1 MDNNKEIDINSL
13 AIKEIVRQVVKEEI
27 EPIKQELKDT
37 VESINKNA
45 TDNIEQDRRIDKLCY
60 AVETLTKNQEDFLKF
75 MSESK
80 SKSGIWLEKII
91 WIFLGAVPS
100 WIASY
105 FLNKNK

>member
-1 MDNNKEIDINSL
+1 MDNKEIDINSL

-27 EPIKQELKDT
+27 EPIKSELKDA
-37 VESINKNA
+37 VESINKNSQ
-45 TDNIEQDRRIDKLCY
+45 DNIEQDRRIDKLCY

-80 SKSGIWLEKII
+80 SKGGAWLEKLI
-91 WIFLGAVPS
+91 WILLGAIPS

-105 FLNKNK
+105 FLKK

>member
-1 MDNNKEIDINSL
+1 MDNKEIDINSL

-27 EPIKQELKDT
+27 EPIKSELKDA
-37 VESINKNA
+37 VESINKNSQ
-45 TDNIEQDRRIDKLCY
+45 DNIEQDRRIDKLCY

-80 SKSGIWLEKII
+80 GKGGMWLEKLI
-91 WIFLGAVPS
+91 WILLGAIPS

-105 FLNKNK
+105 FFKK